1 MVKEIY
7 LSGTT
12 LPRPYPSR
20 RFYIKIDWSKDK
32 ILAVLLKSDDS
43 EEARK
48 SEAQENYGRKCEFD
62 KSLEEIRLEKFILS

>member
-32 ILAVLLKSDDS
+32 ILAVLLKSDES
-43 EEARK
+43 EESRK
-48 SEAQENYGRKCEFD
+48 SETQENYGGKCKFYE
-62 KSLEEIRLEKFILS
+62 SLEGMNL